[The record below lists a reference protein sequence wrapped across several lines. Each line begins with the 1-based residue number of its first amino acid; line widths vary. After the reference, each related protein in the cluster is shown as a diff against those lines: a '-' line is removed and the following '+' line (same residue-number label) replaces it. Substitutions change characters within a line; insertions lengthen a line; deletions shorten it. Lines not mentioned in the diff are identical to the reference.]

1 MRTVRELAPLG
12 IVLAFVGTGTWYL
25 LEQGVGAGAWLLAG
39 LLVAHGFIHVMF
51 LVPTPAAAGGTARGP
66 SWPFDLDRSWL
77 VRSHAVDRTLVRTL
91 GTLLIGWTCS
101 AALLAASATVGV
113 VVPVSWWP
121 TLVLATAAASTLL
134 LALDWSPGL
143 SLGLA
148 IDLALMWLALASG
161 WIPSD

>member
-1 MRTVRELAPLG
+1 MRTMRELAPLAAVVALVSG
-12 IVLAFVGTGTWYL
+12 GAWYL
-25 LEQGVGAGAWLLAG
+25 LQHDVNLGTWLLAG
-39 LLVAHGFIHVMF
+39 LVLSHGLIHLMF
-51 LVPTPAAAGGTARGP
+51 LVPAPAVAGAATEGP

-77 VRSHAVDRTLVRTL
+77 VRWHVVDRTVVRTL
-91 GTLLIGWTCS
+91 GMLLIGWTCS

-134 LALDWSPGL
+134 LALDWSSGL

-148 IDLALMWLALASG
+148 VDFGLVWLALASG
-161 WIPSD
+161 WTPID